1 MPTIYNILQATA
13 LDKVDAKV
21 LLAHLI
27 DKHLGW
33 PKSSLISRDRDSLP
47 QALIDDWLDLEKK
60 RLLGQPVAYLTGK
73 KEFFNIELTV
83 APGVLIPRPETE
95 LLVELVIDF
104 LDLANGCQISTP
116 KVLDLGTGSGAIGL
130 AIAKNIPR
138 ALVTC
143 VDISTDALAIA
154 KRNAESLDLK
164 TVQFHQGSW
173 FDGVTDKFDVIVS
186 NPPYI
191 PAGDEHLSMG
201 DLRFEPSSALTDD
214 QDGLNAYRQIFQQ
227 APSHLNAGGLILVE
241 HGYDQSEGVCQLL
254 TDCKFVDIKAHLDL
268 AGIKRAASAK
278 LG

>member
-1 MPTIYNILQATA
+1 MPNISELLQTTT

-21 LLAHLI
+21 LLADLI
-27 DKHLGW
+27 NKHLGW

-47 QALIDDWLDLEKK
+47 QALLDDWYELEKK
-60 RLLGQPVAYLTGK
+60 RLLGHPVAYLIGK
-73 KEFFNIELTV
+73 KEFFNIELSV

-104 LDLANGCQISTP
+104 LDSADHQITAP
-116 KVLDLGTGSGAIGL
+116 KIVDLGTGSGAIGL
-130 AIAKNIPR
+130 ALAKNIPGSQ
-138 ALVTC
+138 VTC
-143 VDISTDALAIA
+143 VDISPEALAIA
-154 KRNAESLDLK
+154 QKNATLLGLN

-173 FDGVTDKFDVIVS
+173 FDGLTDQFDVIVS

-201 DLRFEPSSALTDD
+201 DLRFEPSSALTDHD
-214 QDGLNAYRQIFQQ
+214 DGLSAYRYIFQQ
-227 APSHLNAGGLILVE
+227 APAYLKKDGLIVVE
-241 HGYDQSEGVCQLL
+241 HGYDQSEAICQLL
-254 TDCKFVDIKAHLDL
+254 SNGQYVDIKAHLDL

>member
-1 MPTIYNILQATA
+1 MPSISELLQTTA

-21 LLAHLI
+21 LLANLI
-27 DKHLGW
+27 EKHLGW
-33 PKSSLISRDRDSLP
+33 PKSSLISRDRNSLP
-47 QALIDDWLDLEKK
+47 QALVDDWLDLEKK
-60 RLLGQPVAYLTGK
+60 RLLGHPIAYLTGK
-73 KEFFNIELTV
+73 REFFNIELTV
-83 APGVLIPRPETE
+83 GPGVLIPRPETE

-104 LDLANGCQISTP
+104 LDLAKGCQISAP

-130 AIAKNIPR
+130 AIAKNIPS

-154 KRNAESLDLK
+154 KRNAELLNLK

-173 FDGVTDKFDVIVS
+173 FDGIAHKFDVIVS

-191 PAGDEHLSMG
+191 PRGDQHLSMG

-214 QDGLNAYRQIFQQ
+214 QDGLSAYCQIFQQ

-241 HGYDQSEGVCQLL
+241 HGYDQSEAVCQLL

>member
-1 MPTIYNILQATA
+1 MPNISELLQTTT

-21 LLAHLI
+21 LLADLI
-27 DKHLGW
+27 NKHLGW

-47 QALIDDWLDLEKK
+47 QALLDDWYELEKK
-60 RLLGQPVAYLTGK
+60 RLLGHPVAYLIGK
-73 KEFFNIELTV
+73 KEFFNIELSV

-104 LDLANGCQISTP
+104 LDSADHQITAP
-116 KVLDLGTGSGAIGL
+116 KIIDLGTGSGAIGL
-130 AIAKNIPR
+130 ALAKNIPGSQ
-138 ALVTC
+138 VTC
-143 VDISTDALAIA
+143 VDISPEALAIA
-154 KRNAESLDLK
+154 QKNATLLGLN

-173 FDGVTDKFDVIVS
+173 FDGLTDQFDVIVS

-201 DLRFEPSSALTDD
+201 DLRFEPSSALTDHD
-214 QDGLNAYRQIFQQ
+214 DGLSAYRYIFQQ
-227 APSHLNAGGLILVE
+227 APAYLKKDGLIVVE
-241 HGYDQSEGVCQLL
+241 HGYDQSEAICQLL
-254 TDCKFVDIKAHLDL
+254 SNGQYVDIKAHLDL

>member
-1 MPTIYNILQATA
+1 MPTIYNILQTTA

-33 PKSSLISRDRDSLP
+33 PKSSLISRDKDSLP
-47 QALIDDWLDLEKK
+47 KALLDDWLDLEKK
-60 RLLGQPVAYLTGK
+60 RLLGHPVAYLIGK
-73 KEFFNIELTV
+73 KEFFNIELLV

-104 LDLANGCQISTP
+104 LDTAKGCSITEP

-130 AIAKNIPR
+130 AIAKNLPR
-138 ALVTC
+138 CQVTC
-143 VDISTDALAIA
+143 VDVSADALEIA
-154 KRNAESLDLK
+154 KKNAALLDLK
-164 TVQFHQGSW
+164 TVKFHEGSW
-173 FDGVTDKFDVIVS
+173 FDGLTGQFDVIVS

-191 PAGDEHLSMG
+191 PKGDQHLSMG
-201 DLRFEPSSALTDD
+201 DLRFEPPSALTDHD
-214 QDGLNAYRQIFQQ
+214 DGLSAYRQIFQK
-227 APSHLNAGGLILVE
+227 APTHLNQGGLILVE
-241 HGYDQSEGVCQLL
+241 HGFDQSESVRQLL
-254 TDCKFVDIKAHLDL
+254 NNGLYTDIKAHLDL

>member
-1 MPTIYNILQATA
+1 MPNISELLQTTT

-21 LLAHLI
+21 LLADLI
-27 DKHLGW
+27 NKHLGW

-47 QALIDDWLDLEKK
+47 QALLDDWYELEKK
-60 RLLGQPVAYLTGK
+60 RLLGHPVAYLIGK
-73 KEFFNIELTV
+73 KEFFNIELSV

-104 LDLANGCQISTP
+104 LDSAGHQITAP
-116 KVLDLGTGSGAIGL
+116 KILDLGTGSGAIGL
-130 AIAKNIPR
+130 ALAKNIPGSQ
-138 ALVTC
+138 VTC
-143 VDISTDALAIA
+143 VDISPEALAIA
-154 KRNAESLDLK
+154 QKNATLLGLN

-173 FDGVTDKFDVIVS
+173 FDGLTDQFDVIVS

-201 DLRFEPSSALTDD
+201 DLRFEPSSALTDHD
-214 QDGLNAYRQIFQQ
+214 DGLSAYRYIFQQ
-227 APSHLNAGGLILVE
+227 APAYLKKDGLIVVE
-241 HGYDQSEGVCQLL
+241 HGYDQSEAICQLL
-254 TDCKFVDIKAHLDL
+254 SNGQYVDIKAHLDL

>member
-33 PKSSLISRDRDSLP
+33 PKSSLISRDKESLP
-47 QALIDDWLDLEKK
+47 QALVDDWLDLEKK
-60 RLLGQPVAYLTGK
+60 RLLGQPVAYLISK
-73 KEFFNIELTV
+73 KEFFNIELTI

-104 LDLANGCQISTP
+104 LDMAKGCQIAAP

-130 AIAKNIPR
+130 AIAKNLPR
-138 ALVTC
+138 CQVTC
-143 VDISTDALAIA
+143 VDVSTDALDIA
-154 KRNAESLDLK
+154 QKNAALLDLK
-164 TVQFHQGSW
+164 TVKFHQGSW
-173 FDGVTDKFDVIVS
+173 FDGIADQFDVIVS

-201 DLRFEPSSALTDD
+201 DLRFEPPSALTDD
-214 QDGLNAYRQIFQQ
+214 QDGLSAYRQIFQQ
-227 APSHLNAGGLILVE
+227 APAHLNAGGLILVE
-241 HGYDQSEGVCQLL
+241 HGYDQSEAVCQLL
-254 TDCKFVDIKAHLDL
+254 TSCKFVDIKAHLDL